1 MWDDDCDVQ
10 PSENNFSGN
19 GFGNSATNGF
29 FVGRGRGFANMS
41 SIGKSLPQVGSE
53 SNGVKSNQSGWE
65 DDWDESP
72 STNNQSSWNDPPS
85 SNNESSWNQSSNYQ
99 SSNNYDSRPNRGGG
113 GSGKGCF
120 NCGEEGHMSRDCPTK
135 RSGGNSGS
143 RGGACYKCNEEGHMA
158 RDCPNSESTGRS
170 RGGGGS
176 SCYKCNEEGHM
187 ARDCPNA
194 ESGGGRSRGGAC
206 YKCNEEG
213 HMARDCPNSDNTG
226 RSQGGGGGRGSCYK
240 CNEEGHMARDCPN
253 SESGGRSR
261 GAGGACFKCNEEGHM
276 ARDCPNSASN
286 DRPRGGGGGTCFKC
300 QEEGHMA
307 RDCTKEV
314 LGEDG
319 KPKPPPYIPPDPSDD
334 ADSLF
339 QGVPTGINFSKYDGI
354 HVDVSGANPPP
365 PIDSF
370 ENSGLNQHLLSNI
383 IHSKYK
389 KPTPVQKYAI
399 PIILKKR
406 DLMACAQTGSGK
418 TAAFLIPIVNDLI
431 MDQNLPNNADQMTQE
446 PLAIVV
452 APTRELVIQI
462 GLEARKFSYDS
473 TIKAEV
479 LYGGTS
485 TSYQSS
491 RIKRGCHILAATPG
505 RLLDFVDKGK
515 VSFSQLRYLI
525 LDEADRMLDMGF
537 SPAIRK
543 MVEHSSMPQKGV
555 RQTLMFSATF
565 PEEIQKMASEFM
577 HNYLFLTVGIVGAA
591 NADVEQTF
599 FKVQQYDKR
608 QKLLSLLKE
617 SGTDRTLVFVEQK
630 RNADFI
636 ASLCSQSNIPT
647 TSIHG
652 DRLQRER
659 EEALSDFRS
668 GKMPVLVATA
678 VAARG
683 LDIRDV
689 RHVINYDLPQTI
701 DEYVHR
707 IGRTGRV
714 GNLGKATSFYDPDV
728 DRPLVWS
735 LKKILI
741 DAQQPVP
748 SWLSEEADLAGDSSV
763 QFSGRGG
770 FSGRD
775 VRNKGRGRQINA
787 DNAFDN
793 VSSGPTST
801 FNDAAGDDDGW
812 D

>member
-1 MWDDDCDVQ
+1 
-10 PSENNFSGN
+10 
-19 GFGNSATNGF
+19 
-29 FVGRGRGFANMS
+29 
-41 SIGKSLPQVGSE
+41 
-53 SNGVKSNQSGWE
+53 
-65 DDWDESP
+65 
-72 STNNQSSWNDPPS
+72 
-85 SNNESSWNQSSNYQ
+85 
-99 SSNNYDSRPNRGGG
+99 
-113 GSGKGCF
+113 
-120 NCGEEGHMSRDCPTK
+120 
-135 RSGGNSGS
+135 
-143 RGGACYKCNEEGHMA
+143 
-158 RDCPNSESTGRS
+158 
-170 RGGGGS
+170 
-176 SCYKCNEEGHM
+176 
-187 ARDCPNA
+187 
-194 ESGGGRSRGGAC
+194 
-206 YKCNEEG
+206 
-213 HMARDCPNSDNTG
+213 
-226 RSQGGGGGRGSCYK
+226 
-240 CNEEGHMARDCPN
+240 
-253 SESGGRSR
+253 
-261 GAGGACFKCNEEGHM
+261 
-276 ARDCPNSASN
+276 
-286 DRPRGGGGGTCFKC
+286 
-300 QEEGHMA
+300 
-307 RDCTKEV
+307 
-314 LGEDG
+314 
-319 KPKPPPYIPPDPSDD
+319 
-334 ADSLF
+334 
-339 QGVPTGINFSKYDGI
+339 
-354 HVDVSGANPPP
+354 
-365 PIDSF
+365 
-370 ENSGLNQHLLSNI
+370 
-383 IHSKYK
+383 
-389 KPTPVQKYAI
+389 
-399 PIILKKR
+399 
-406 DLMACAQTGSGK
+406 
-418 TAAFLIPIVNDLI
+418 
-431 MDQNLPNNADQMTQE
+431 
-446 PLAIVV
+446 
-452 APTRELVIQI
+452 
-462 GLEARKFSYDS
+462 
-473 TIKAEV
+473 
-479 LYGGTS
+479 
-485 TSYQSS
+485 
-491 RIKRGCHILAATPG
+491 
-505 RLLDFVDKGK
+505 
-515 VSFSQLRYLI
+515 
-525 LDEADRMLDMGF
+525 MLDMGF

-714 GNLGKATSFYDPDV
+714 GNL
-728 DRPLVWS
+728 
-735 LKKILI
+735 
-741 DAQQPVP
+741 VP

-801 FNDAAGDDDGW
+801 FNDVAGDDDGW